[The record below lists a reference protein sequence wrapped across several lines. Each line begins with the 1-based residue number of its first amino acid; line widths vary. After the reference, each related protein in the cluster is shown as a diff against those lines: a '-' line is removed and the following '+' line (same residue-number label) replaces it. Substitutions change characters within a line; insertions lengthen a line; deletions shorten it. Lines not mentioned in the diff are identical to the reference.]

1 MKFDIVKNFL
11 RKHGLLF
18 AAIYILI
25 LTIGITVQLVKTK
38 PITRQNKE
46 YIGLW
51 ESDKYNYM
59 LITYDGI
66 GDFVLFDI
74 KNGGVSRFC
83 NITIEGEYI
92 VFDNIFFFFVCKKKF
107 KITKKPFYKNGNW
120 YMEVDNLLLKKNKNK
135 QKKYFTSDVIPQCTK
150 GYE

>member
-25 LTIGITVQLVKTK
+25 LTIGITVQLIKTK
-38 PITRQNKE
+38 PISRQNKE

-51 ESDKYNYM
+51 ESVKKDY
-59 LITYDGI
+59 IWIRSDGV
-66 GDFVLFDI
+66 GDVEIFN
-74 KNGGVSRFC
+74 KENGIISRVCNVSIDDRH
-83 NITIEGEYI
+83 I
-92 VFDNIFFFFVCKKKF
+92 VFDNIFFFFICKKKF